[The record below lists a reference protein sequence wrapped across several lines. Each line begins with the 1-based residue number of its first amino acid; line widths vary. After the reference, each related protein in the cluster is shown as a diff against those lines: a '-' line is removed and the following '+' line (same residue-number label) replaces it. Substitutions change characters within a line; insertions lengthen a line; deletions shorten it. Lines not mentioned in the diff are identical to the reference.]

1 MKQIHIIADVF
12 RVDAH
17 KLQLMLDELDAID
30 GVTTKR
36 GMIEYD
42 EYNQDAYTQIKTIL
56 NKYQIPL

>member
-12 RVDAH
+12 RADPH
-17 KLQLMLDELDAID
+17 RLQMMLNELDAID

-42 EYNQDAYTQIKTIL
+42 ENDQNAYNQIKRIV
-56 NKYQIPL
+56 NKYQLPL